1 MMGKGN
7 GGGGGFFAG
16 FLIGAVAG
24 GVAAALLGQEEARDR
39 LAGKAREAGN
49 FAMDAT
55 GDLRGKVGDVTSQW
69 QSSVSDLYERGRQ
82 VVESAR
88 ANIDAAVAEGKATV
102 DETHDELQ
110 RKAEG

>member
-1 MMGKGN
+1 MDNGN

-16 FLIGAVAG
+16 FLIGALVG
-24 GVAAALLGQEEARDR
+24 GTAAVLLTQEETRGR

-55 GDLRGKVGDVTSQW
+55 GDLRGKVNDVTSQW
-69 QSSVSDLYERGRQ
+69 QSSVSELYDRGRR

-88 ANIDAAVAEGKATV
+88 TNLDASVLEGRAAAN
-102 DETHDELQ
+102 ETADELQ
-110 RKAEG
+110 RKGEE

>member
-1 MMGKGN
+1 MGKGN
-7 GGGGGFFAG
+7 GGGRFFAG

-24 GVAAALLGQEEARDR
+24 VAAATFLTQEEARDR

-49 FAMDAT
+49 FA
-55 GDLRGKVGDVTSQW
+55 SQW

-88 ANIDAAVAEGKATV
+88 SNFDAAVAEGQTAAE
-102 DETHDELQ
+102 ETRDELQ